1 MCDRAVGSRRLAVV
15 MRSLRLCRPH
25 QAFVECDFQ
34 ATSTDGLSWLVFV
47 GGLWRFGDAGADA
60 LQPQHVQVFDRKT
73 NNTWGGVSC
82 FLARVF
88 VAGAGATRIRQALSC
103 PFEPAGGI
111 PCADRAPG
119 GGGSERPALG
129 EVRGGGSAREES
141 SPPPHGPPQGGW
153 RGCSQGGAPPASS
166 APEAALGRRATQPS
180 ELSPGRRV
188 DDDDD
193 DDDD

>member
-129 EVRGGGSAREES
+129 EVRGGGSAREERLVQLWGTS
-141 SPPPHGPPQGGW
+141 IGTPACITHEGKEYLLHSARAMYKVH
-153 RGCSQGGAPPASS
+153 SQYR
-166 APEAALGRRATQPS
+166 LGER
-180 ELSPGRRV
+180 
-188 DDDDD
+188 
-193 DDDD
+193 